1 MQKNKEVPDLPTFGR
16 FATAFSPHLKNTS
29 AMNAFSRITASTAIL
44 LISCLT
50 LSIDAHSAHEEDSSA
65 DFLTTHMD
73 KEHHIQGFDLESA
86 FHLHDLN
93 SDNIL
98 EASEIL
104 KLYGVDHETA
114 MDQSDSVDH
123 HNSVASRILGEV
135 MDKLDLNKD
144 GLITKSEFVTV
155 VGKHGL
161 PNFNDISGLGHH
173 YDEEGE
179 YFLHHEELF
188 HNSPESQKEEAYVHP
203 EDIAHFSH
211 HDEIEVKEDELS
223 RIAQGLPADVNTV
236 EYRRQ
241 REEHAALEQERE
253 RRLDAVRAQAA
264 KYSTIHDEAQRRGSW
279 AGFKKPVD
287 QADRLRKNIPYKYK
301 LRKPFYGE
309 F

>member
-1 MQKNKEVPDLPTFGR
+1 MYPS
-16 FATAFSPHLKNTS
+16 FSLRCLVLLS
-29 AMNAFSRITASTAIL
+29 S
-44 LISCLT
+44 LISPLH
-50 LSIDAHSAHEEDSSA
+50 AHSTGDEQTPAEPSA
-65 DFLTTHMD
+65 DFLTEHMD

-114 MDQSDSVDH
+114 IDQSDSVDH

-144 GLITKSEFVTV
+144 GLITKSEFVSV
-155 VGKHGL
+155 VSIHGL
-161 PNFNDISGLGHH
+161 PTFNDISGLGHH

-179 YFLHHEELF
+179 YFLHHEEMF
-188 HNSPESQKEEAYVHP
+188 HNNPDSQQESAYIHP
-203 EDIAHFSH
+203 EDIRHFSH
-211 HDEIEVKEDELS
+211 HEELEIKEDELS
-223 RIAQGLPADVNTV
+223 RIAQGLPADMNTL

-241 REEHAALEQERE
+241 RQKHSLIEDERQ
-253 RRLDAVRAQAA
+253 RRVDAVKAQAA
-264 KYSTIHDEAQRRGSW
+264 KYSSIHDEAQRRGSW

-301 LRKPFYGE
+301 LKKPFFGE

>member
-1 MQKNKEVPDLPTFGR
+1 MH
-16 FATAFSPHLKNTS
+16 A
-29 AMNAFSRITASTAIL
+29 
-44 LISCLT
+44 SCLT
-50 LSIDAHSAHEEDSSA
+50 LTLLSALALSIDGHADTPADPSA
-65 DFLTTHMD
+65 DFLTVHMD
-73 KEHHIQGFDLESA
+73 KEHHIQGFDLQSA

-98 EASEIL
+98 EASEVL

-114 MDQSDSVDH
+114 IDQSDSVDH
-123 HNSVASRILGEV
+123 HNSVAARILTEV

-144 GLITKSEFVTV
+144 GLITKSEFVAV
-155 VGKHGL
+155 VSQHGL
-161 PNFNDISGLGHH
+161 PTFDDISGLGHH

-179 YFLHHEELF
+179 YFLHHEEMF
-188 HNSPESQKEEAYVHP
+188 HSSPESQREEAYVHP

-211 HDEIEVKEDELS
+211 HEELEVKEDELA
-223 RIAQGLPADVNTV
+223 RVAQGLPADVNTLA
-236 EYRRQ
+236 YRRQ
-241 REEHAALEQERE
+241 RQRHADLDLERE

-264 KYSTIHDEAQRRGSW
+264 KYSSFHDEAQRRGSW

-301 LRKPFYGE
+301 LRKPFLGE

>member
-1 MQKNKEVPDLPTFGR
+1 M
-16 FATAFSPHLKNTS
+16 
-29 AMNAFSRITASTAIL
+29 
-44 LISCLT
+44 
-50 LSIDAHSAHEEDSSA
+50 
-65 DFLTTHMD
+65 
-73 KEHHIQGFDLESA
+73 
-86 FHLHDLN
+86 
-93 SDNIL
+93 
-98 EASEIL
+98 
-104 KLYGVDHETA
+104 
-114 MDQSDSVDH
+114 
-123 HNSVASRILGEV
+123 
-135 MDKLDLNKD
+135 
-144 GLITKSEFVTV
+144 
-155 VGKHGL
+155 
-161 PNFNDISGLGHH
+161 
-173 YDEEGE
+173 
-179 YFLHHEELF
+179 
-188 HNSPESQKEEAYVHP
+188 HP

-287 QADRLRKNIPYKYK
+287 QADRLRKNIPYKVPFPFLFFLICTLQLTTFPFFSSSLQYK